1 MSATELDT
9 EHLADVLA
17 AGDGAAVPADQL
29 AALGRAHAQLLAR
42 VRKVADQSQIAVNDL
57 AAAQGEVAMLRAV
70 ISHLR
75 SLITSGKFR
84 DPLPEGTLV
93 RGAAC

>member
-1 MSATELDT
+1 
-9 EHLADVLA
+9 
-17 AGDGAAVPADQL
+17 
-29 AALGRAHAQLLAR
+29 
-42 VRKVADQSQIAVNDL
+42 
-57 AAAQGEVAMLRAV
+57 MLRAV